1 MQSTVLVYIPCHID
15 FVDAL
20 NQVSI
25 LRDDFKNY
33 SNNSDSYFDKLYIVI
48 SINSYSPSSEE
59 LVLAKE
65 LCDEVI
71 NYGQSLL
78 ADVNISQG
86 FLCSLRINPGVF
98 WLLST
103 NDNLLPD
110 SLSRVLHIFES
121 DQEIDL
127 VVGNS
132 NLESKKYREFNMEN
146 INGLIS
152 GVIYNTTNLKQY
164 FNVAS
169 FLPWTGWSQLA
180 VVESAMNG
188 NEGLVVLPIPQE
200 FLYTQTNR
208 AMGLNGSIYAHSFTG
223 DMIQKF
229 LFSADKSLRKKSLR
243 AFVRKNF
250 YRTHLYSVRDSK
262 AHEMNMLVNPRHYL
276 SWNSLVAEALL
287 RANTPVTYV
296 FYKISKK
303 IPFELLVSVPL
314 FRRLKSRL

>member
-1 MQSTVLVYIPCHID
+1 MYIPCHTD
-15 FVDAL
+15 FVDGL

-25 LRDDFKNY
+25 LRDDFKAY
-33 SNNSDSYFDKLYIVI
+33 LSSSESRFDNLYVVI
-48 SINSYSPSSEE
+48 SINSYTPSAEE
-59 LVLAKE
+59 LALAEE

-71 NYGQSLL
+71 NYGQTLL

-86 FLCSLRINPGVF
+86 FLCSLRINPGIF

-103 NDNLLPD
+103 NDNLLSD
-110 SLSRVLHIFES
+110 SLSRVLHAFES

-132 NLESKKYREFNMEN
+132 NFESKKYREFKMEN
-146 INGLIS
+146 INGVIS
-152 GVIYNTTNLKQY
+152 GVIYNTKNLKQY

-169 FLPWTGWSQLA
+169 FFPWTGWSHLA
-180 VVESAMNG
+180 VIESAMNG
-188 NEGLVVLPIPQE
+188 NEGITVLPIPQE
-200 FLYTQTNR
+200 LLYTQTNR

-229 LFSADKSLRKKSLR
+229 LFSPNKPRRKKSLR

-250 YRTHLYSVRDSK
+250 YRAHLYSVRDSME
-262 AHEMNMLVNPRHYL
+262 HEMNVMVDPNHYL
-276 SWNSLVAEALL
+276 SWNSLLAESLL
-287 RANTPVTYV
+287 KANTPISYV

-303 IPFELLVSVPL
+303 IPFELLLGSSFL
-314 FRRLKSRL
+314 RQIQSRLKPH